1 MCRALV
7 YHSAGLHPGTG
18 SSKDIKAVADDKQM
32 LVDSRACNLTLT
44 RLSSNKINQPEVTG
58 KIHTEPNDHDQ
69 SKVFR
74 TLNFLSISSNYELT
88 SS

>member
-1 MCRALV
+1 
-7 YHSAGLHPGTG
+7 
-18 SSKDIKAVADDKQM
+18 M
-32 LVDSRACNLTLT
+32 LVDSRACNPTST
-44 RLSSNKINQPEVTG
+44 RLSSNKINQPEVIG

-88 SS
+88 FELMISGHGSYTHWGANYGALG